1 MSSENN
7 LNGKISMNP
16 KQLHKISSNGLELE
30 QKVSGNYEKLNE
42 VLENMIQSVKTPE
55 LNKQLENLY
64 EIMKKV
70 EENYNNNNK
79 VVNDFFNKKIVEYN
93 ELAETVEEASST
105 LNQNAGF
112 SEVTGSNG
120 TANFEYDKVISSNDN
135 VNLDVP
141 TSTETPSVETTFE
154 TTIPN
159 TDSDN
164 LFAGDAGIN
173 IGNDNFTKSFGE
185 GDGVIHLDP
194 REKEGF
200 GPTVDK

>member
-16 KQLHKISSNGLELE
+16 KQLYRISNNGLELE

-79 VVNDFFNKKIVEYN
+79 VINNFFNTKIEEYN
-93 ELAETVEEASST
+93 ELAKTVEEASTS
-105 LNQNAGF
+105 LSQNAGF
-112 SEVTGSNG
+112 SGEAENNG

-135 VNLDVP
+135 TYTEVP
-141 TSTETPSVETTFE
+141 TNTETSSVETTFE
-154 TTIPN
+154 TKIPN
-159 TDSDN
+159 TESGN
-164 LFAGDAGIN
+164 LFVGDNGIN

-185 GDGVIHLDP
+185 DDGVIHLDP
-194 REKEGF
+194 RERDGF
-200 GPTVDK
+200 GPKADK